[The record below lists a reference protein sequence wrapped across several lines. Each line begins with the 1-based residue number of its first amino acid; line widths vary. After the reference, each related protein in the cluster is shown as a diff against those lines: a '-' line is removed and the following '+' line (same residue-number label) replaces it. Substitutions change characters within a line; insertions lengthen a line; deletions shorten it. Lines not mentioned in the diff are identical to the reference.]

1 MTRYHRPLP
10 FIAMLALVLGA
21 MAGMHTTTAQAAIGI
36 DIDVAPPAARVIVA
50 PPPRAGFVWAPGYWR
65 WDGGR
70 HVWHDGYWVRERKG
84 YHWVPDNWESRGG
97 HYHYNRGHWE
107 R

>member
-1 MTRYHRPLP
+1 M
-10 FIAMLALVLGA
+10 
-21 MAGMHTTTAQAAIGI
+21 
-36 DIDVAPPAARVIVA
+36 VA

-65 WDGGR
+65 WDGIAC
-70 HVWHDGYWVRERKG
+70 WHDGYWVRERTG
-84 YHWVPDNWESRGG
+84 YHWVPDSWESRSG

>member
-1 MTRYHRPLP
+1 MTRYQRPLP

-36 DIDVAPPAARVIVA
+36 DIDVAPPAPRVIVA
-50 PPPRAGFVWAPGYWR
+50 PPPRVGFVWAPGYWR

-70 HVWHDGYWVRERKG
+70 HVWHEGYWVHERKG